1 MVLPILMYGV
11 EAWGFHSAPDA
22 ERVYL
27 KFLKQVLSVRPQT
40 TNAAVYG
47 ELGRVPLNIPRKERI
62 LKYLFKINNS
72 SDSFIYKD
80 FYNMKDSRQN
90 VIGWALDVKTLLNNL
105 GFAHLWNNEN
115 VLRLQLNRV
124 IDRLHDQYLQG
135 FYAELRMSSKLSTS
149 NEIKRGLTMEKYL
162 TCVNNTKHRIAL
174 TRFRCSAHKLAIE
187 EGRFRNIEHNAR
199 LCSKCNMQAI
209 ETE

>member
-22 ERVYL
+22 ERVFL

-47 ELGRVPLNIPRKERI
+47 ELGSVPLNIPRKERI

-90 VIGWALDVKTLLNNL
+90 VIGWALDVKTLLTNL
-105 GFAHLWNNEN
+105 GFAYLWNNEN
-115 VLRLQLNRV
+115 VSRL
-124 IDRLHDQYLQG
+124 
-135 FYAELRMSSKLSTS
+135 
-149 NEIKRGLTMEKYL
+149 
-162 TCVNNTKHRIAL
+162 
-174 TRFRCSAHKLAIE
+174 
-187 EGRFRNIEHNAR
+187 
-199 LCSKCNMQAI
+199 
-209 ETE
+209 